1 MLQLNSDGGWV
12 GSGWRDASAG
22 DETRMAECRELLKL
36 GDGYMGIHYTILFT
50 SSMFEISPN
59 KWFSTASC

>member
-1 MLQLNSDGGWV
+1 MLQLNSDGEVG

-50 SSMFEISPN
+50 SSTCLKFP
-59 KWFSTASC
+59 K